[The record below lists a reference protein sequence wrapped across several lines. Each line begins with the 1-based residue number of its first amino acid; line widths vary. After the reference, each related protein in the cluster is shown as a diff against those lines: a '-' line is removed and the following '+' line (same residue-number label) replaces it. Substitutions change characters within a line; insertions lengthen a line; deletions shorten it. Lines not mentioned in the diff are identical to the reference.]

1 VKALNDRPALRL
13 DIRGRIDPELDRPG
27 LREAALLAKLEA
39 AKRVDL
45 GGKGEEAESAA
56 ITITPEEYDR
66 YLEKVYDD
74 AEFEKPRNAVGF
86 AKSLP
91 PEEMKTLLLT
101 NITVGDAELAGAR
114 RPARRR
120 DPNAARGRVSPSR
133 LFLTAAKLDAEG
145 VEDKGKTTRV
155 DFALR

>member
-1 VKALNDRPALRL
+1 
-13 DIRGRIDPELDRPG
+13 
-27 LREAALLAKLEA
+27 
-39 AKRVDL
+39 VDV

-56 ITITPEEYDR
+56 IAITPEEYDR

-101 NITVGDAELAGAR
+101 NITVGDAELAGLADQR
-114 RPARRR
+114 
-120 DPNAARGRVSPSR
+120 AAAIRTRLAADVSPAR